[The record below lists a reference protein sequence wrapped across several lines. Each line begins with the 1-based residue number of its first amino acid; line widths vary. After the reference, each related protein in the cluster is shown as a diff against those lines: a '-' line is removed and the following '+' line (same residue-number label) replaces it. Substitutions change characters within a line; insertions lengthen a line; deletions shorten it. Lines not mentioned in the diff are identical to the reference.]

1 MAFQPARANV
11 ETNLNPCRIG
21 GRVGIILKDRKQSI
35 IMKVGQTVYLRPNQF
50 ADARTKKQG
59 IQTDTIQKVGRKYV
73 YLSGTRKYDIATG
86 LECGDHYS
94 YFKMYPDKKSLDLQL
109 EREAL
114 EKKVRSSIATDS
126 EWDIDIDKLRKIVAI
141 IES

>member
-1 MAFQPARANV
+1 
-11 ETNLNPCRIG
+11 
-21 GRVGIILKDRKQSI
+21 
-35 IMKVGQTVYLRPNQF
+35 MKVGQTVYLRPTEFTSSWN
-50 ADARTKKQG
+50 KEQG

-86 LECGDHYS
+86 LECGDDYS
-94 YFKMYPDKKSLDLQL
+94 DFKMYPDKESLDLQL

-114 EKKVRSSIATDS
+114 EKKVRNSILKYS